1 MNLNSENNQIKEM
14 NKTSFHKRVFSGISS
29 PISSVTKTNE
39 NIILS
44 NSFLNNK
51 KKFIQIEFPHIE
63 ILKNQKEKLLL
74 L

>member
-1 MNLNSENNQIKEM
+1 M

>member
-14 NKTSFHKRVFSGISS
+14 NKTSFHKRVFSAISS

-51 KKFIQIEFPHIE
+51 KKLIQIEFPHIE

>member
-1 MNLNSENNQIKEM
+1 M

-63 ILKNQKEKLLL
+63 ILINQKEKLLL